1 MKKFNV
7 KDLFTLICT
16 IAAISTS
23 VIIILTFL
31 TTYHFINSMPI
42 FNSYFPLQMGI
53 CITMARWGIRFL
65 LNRIAKEK
73 YIYSTICIV
82 ISIISL
88 LFIINLVK

>member
-1 MKKFNV
+1 MKKFDV

-16 IAAISTS
+16 ISAISTS

-31 TTYHFINSMPI
+31 TTYHFINIMPV
-42 FNSYFPLQMGI
+42 FNSYFPLQIGI
-53 CITMARWGIRFL
+53 CITMALWGVRFL
-65 LNRIAKEK
+65 LNRFGKEK
-73 YIYSTICIV
+73 YIYSVICIA